1 MRTAFTLELYYEP
14 GVGQGFAADSAE
26 RLKRLVSMLAPHVDL
41 TVLVLPTQNIVRS
54 RFLYDGKTLDV
65 PNHAPL
71 SQQHQSL
78 LITTEDIQAE
88 GWAGLGRGCLSKSR
102 MSAKIN
108 AGGDSA
114 DITIHEWLHTVEG
127 AEIDGWRI
135 PNPHSNGQYGF
146 VNPSGRSD
154 DGGET

>member
-1 MRTAFTLELYYEP
+1 
-14 GVGQGFAADSAE
+14 
-26 RLKRLVSMLAPHVDL
+26 MLAPHVDV

-78 LITTEDIQAE
+78 LITSEDIQAE

-102 MSAKIN
+102 MSAMST
-108 AGGDSA
+108 D
-114 DITIHEWLHTVEG
+114 
-127 AEIDGWRI
+127 
-135 PNPHSNGQYGF
+135 
-146 VNPSGRSD
+146 
-154 DGGET
+154 